1 MDSLEPIKRKI
12 YEIRG
17 RRVMLDSDL
26 AEMYQVET
34 KNLKRAVRAN
44 IERFPDDFMFE
55 LTKEEFDSLRCKNFT
70 SNNEDD
76 ALRCK
81 NFTSNKRG
89 GNRYLPFAFTREGIA
104 MLSGLLRSE
113 VAIQA
118 NINIMRAFF
127 QMQEALLIVSN
138 TQLQLEQ
145 IRSEIKQLRT
155 DMNDTLADQNKLEK
169 NKTAKISGGID
180 DQEYT
185 LPQAIGILVLSHG
198 IDIVAPGIIRDLRR
212 FGHDHT
218 AGELPKKRFRQFIQ
232 QFFHDLFVFFCRNH
246 PVSNGE
252 DPFGPSR
259 LSVHSA
265 GMRFG
270 NCQSISPDR
279 RGINGN
285 LENSGAFRV
294 ESSMMGD
301 TFLEK
306 IRRSFLGRI

>member
-55 LTKEEFDSLRCKNFT
+55 LTKEES
-70 SNNEDD
+70 D
-76 ALRCK
+76 ALRCN

-113 VAIQA
+113 VAVKA

-127 QMQEALLIVSN
+127 QMQEALVIVSN

-145 IRSEIKQLRT
+145 IRAEIKQLRT
-155 DMNDTLADQNKLEK
+155 DMNDTLADQNDINEMTRAQLEAISDALMELQNQGK
-169 NKTAKISGGID
+169 NPLALPEIGYTAIQK
-180 DQEYT
+180 
-185 LPQAIGILVLSHG
+185 
-198 IDIVAPGIIRDLRR
+198 RR
-212 FGHDHT
+212 
-218 AGELPKKRFRQFIQ
+218 EEKEKK
-232 QFFHDLFVFFCRNH
+232 
-246 PVSNGE
+246 
-252 DPFGPSR
+252 
-259 LSVHSA
+259 
-265 GMRFG
+265 
-270 NCQSISPDR
+270 
-279 RGINGN
+279 
-285 LENSGAFRV
+285 
-294 ESSMMGD
+294 
-301 TFLEK
+301 
-306 IRRSFLGRI
+306 

>member
-113 VAIQA
+113 IAIQA

-145 IRSEIKQLRT
+145 IRAEIKQLRT
-155 DMNDTLADQNKLEK
+155 DMNDTLADQNDINEMTRVQLEAISDALIELQ
-169 NKTAKISGGID
+169 NQGQPPLSLPEIGYTAIQK
-180 DQEYT
+180 
-185 LPQAIGILVLSHG
+185 
-198 IDIVAPGIIRDLRR
+198 RR
-212 FGHDHT
+212 
-218 AGELPKKRFRQFIQ
+218 EEEKK
-232 QFFHDLFVFFCRNH
+232 
-246 PVSNGE
+246 
-252 DPFGPSR
+252 
-259 LSVHSA
+259 
-265 GMRFG
+265 
-270 NCQSISPDR
+270 
-279 RGINGN
+279 
-285 LENSGAFRV
+285 
-294 ESSMMGD
+294 
-301 TFLEK
+301 
-306 IRRSFLGRI
+306 

>member
-26 AEMYQVET
+26 ARMYQVET

-55 LTKEEFDSLRCKNFT
+55 LTKDEY
-70 SNNEDD
+70 D

-113 VAIQA
+113 IAVQA

-145 IRSEIKQLRT
+145 IRAEIKQLRT
-155 DMNDTLADQNKLEK
+155 DMNDTLADQNDINEMTRVQLEAISDALMELQNQGK
-169 NKTAKISGGID
+169 NPLALPEIGYTAIQK
-180 DQEYT
+180 
-185 LPQAIGILVLSHG
+185 
-198 IDIVAPGIIRDLRR
+198 RR
-212 FGHDHT
+212 
-218 AGELPKKRFRQFIQ
+218 E
-232 QFFHDLFVFFCRNH
+232 
-246 PVSNGE
+246 E
-252 DPFGPSR
+252 
-259 LSVHSA
+259 
-265 GMRFG
+265 
-270 NCQSISPDR
+270 
-279 RGINGN
+279 
-285 LENSGAFRV
+285 
-294 ESSMMGD
+294 
-301 TFLEK
+301 EK
-306 IRRSFLGRI
+306 

>member
-26 AEMYQVET
+26 ADMYQVET

-55 LTKEEFDSLRCKNFT
+55 LTKEEYDSLRCKIFT
-70 SNNEDD
+70 LKDEND

-89 GNRYLPFAFTREGIA
+89 GNRYLPFVFTREGIA

-113 VAIQA
+113 IAVKA

-155 DMNDTLADQNKLEK
+155 DMNDTLADQNDINESTRAQLE
-169 NKTAKISGGID
+169 AISDALMELQNQGKD
-180 DQEYT
+180 SLA
-185 LPQAIGILVLSHG
+185 LPEIGYAAIQK
-198 IDIVAPGIIRDLRR
+198 RR
-212 FGHDHT
+212 
-218 AGELPKKRFRQFIQ
+218 
-232 QFFHDLFVFFCRNH
+232 
-246 PVSNGE
+246 
-252 DPFGPSR
+252 
-259 LSVHSA
+259 
-265 GMRFG
+265 
-270 NCQSISPDR
+270 
-279 RGINGN
+279 
-285 LENSGAFRV
+285 
-294 ESSMMGD
+294 
-301 TFLEK
+301 EK
-306 IRRSFLGRI
+306 EGK